1 MRQVKT
7 EAGTLTYELCRKRV
21 KNLNL
26 RVRAD
31 GSIAVSAPAGV
42 AVAAVDEF
50 VRRKAGWIA
59 QVEQKLADRRLPDP
73 EYGALLGH
81 RVPLVVEPGPPG
93 VWPRQGALY
102 IGVEPGQD
110 PGAALDAFRLQRAE
124 PVFQRAMAL
133 ARARFGQ
140 EPLPPVQVLCIR
152 PMKSRWG
159 SCIPAKGKVTL
170 NAHLM
175 KKPFACI
182 EYVAA
187 HELCHLLVPNHG
199 PAFYQWMD
207 RVMPDHRQRKAWLN
221 QPDPGV

>member
-1 MRQVKT
+1 
-7 EAGTLTYELCRKRV
+7 
-21 KNLNL
+21 
-26 RVRAD
+26 
-31 GSIAVSAPAGV
+31 
-42 AVAAVDEF
+42 
-50 VRRKAGWIA
+50 
-59 QVEQKLADRRLPDP
+59 
-73 EYGALLGH
+73 
-81 RVPLVVEPGPPG
+81 
-93 VWPRQGALY
+93 
-102 IGVEPGQD
+102 
-110 PGAALDAFRLQRAE
+110 
-124 PVFQRAMAL
+124 MAL

>member
-1 MRQVKT
+1 MPMRQVKT

-102 IGVEPGQD
+102 IGVETGRTGVPAGDGFGPRPFWARTSAAGAGVVHPPDEKPVGQLHPGKRKSD
-110 PGAALDAFRLQRAE
+110 FERPFDE
-124 PVFQRAMAL
+124 KT
-133 ARARFGQ
+133 
-140 EPLPPVQVLCIR
+140 LCLHRIC
-152 PMKSRWG
+152 G
-159 SCIPAKGKVTL
+159 
-170 NAHLM
+170 
-175 KKPFACI
+175 
-182 EYVAA
+182 
-187 HELCHLLVPNHG
+187 G
-199 PAFYQWMD
+199 P
-207 RVMPDHRQRKAWLN
+207 
-221 QPDPGV
+221 